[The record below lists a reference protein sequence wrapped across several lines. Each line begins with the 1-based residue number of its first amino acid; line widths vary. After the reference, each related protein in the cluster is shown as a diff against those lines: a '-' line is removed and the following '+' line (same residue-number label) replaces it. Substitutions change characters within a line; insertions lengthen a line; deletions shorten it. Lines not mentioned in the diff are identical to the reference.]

1 MTRTFLTLLLLTV
14 PLGCGESPG
23 SHRVERTHSGEA
35 KESGAGQALT
45 KPPRAIAT
53 H

>member
-1 MTRTFLTLLLLTV
+1 MTQTLFTLLLLTV

-23 SHRVERTHSGEA
+23 SHRVKRTPSGEA
-35 KESGAGQALT
+35 KETGAGQALT

>member
-1 MTRTFLTLLLLTV
+1 MIRVFLLLLVLIV
-14 PLGCGESPG
+14 PVGCGDEPG
-23 SHRVERTHSGEA
+23 SHRVERTVSGGTSEP
-35 KESGAGQALT
+35 GAEQALT